1 MRKLAAAIGVGLL
14 ALAPGA
20 SAQVFGYSH
29 GTFTAWMGRL
39 EWEPDCRRLEPQ
51 SYERNS
57 GYAFDLALQAWGRC
71 VDEQGAADLRVA
83 ARAIEDGKKQA
94 AEDLVNRLARGY

>member
-1 MRKLAAAIGVGLL
+1 MRRVAAGVFVGLL

-20 SAQVFGYSH
+20 SAQVFGYSQ

-51 SYERNS
+51 SYEVNS
-57 GYAFDLALQAWGRC
+57 GYAFDLALQTWGRC
-71 VDEQGAADLRVA
+71 VDQQAAADLRVA
-83 ARAIEDGKKQA
+83 AAAIEEGKKRA
-94 AEDLVNRLARGY
+94 AEDLVDRLTRGY